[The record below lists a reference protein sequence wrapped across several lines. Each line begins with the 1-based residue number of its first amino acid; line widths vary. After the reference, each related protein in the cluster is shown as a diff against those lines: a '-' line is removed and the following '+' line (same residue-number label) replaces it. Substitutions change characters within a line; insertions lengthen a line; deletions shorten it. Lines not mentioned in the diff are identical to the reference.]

1 MSTVTDPVAAT
12 RLETRLG
19 ELKAANTKAL
29 VTFITAGDPQPS
41 CTVSAMHALVAGG
54 ADVIELGVP
63 FSDPEAEGPAIQVSS
78 ERALAHGVTLIQVL
92 DMVREFRSQDKQTPI
107 VLMGYL
113 NSVLRMGERSY
124 AAAAQEAG
132 VDGLIM
138 VNLPPEEADLLQS
151 ELLQHQ
157 QNLIF
162 LVAPTTTQKRAEQ
175 ILKAASGFVYYV
187 SLKGITGA
195 SNLDPEAVRAKVTSL
210 QARTALP
217 VFVGFGIKDGATAKA
232 IGEVADGVVVGSALV
247 RTMGEHA
254 ADVNSTRND
263 GGDGLEVINAQL
275 KTQVNELRVALDSLH
290 PDG

>member
-1 MSTVTDPVAAT
+1 LSADANSGPT
-12 RLETRLG
+12 RLETRLS

-78 ERALAHGVTLIQVL
+78 ERALAHGVTLSQVL
-92 DMVREFRSQDKQTPI
+92 DMVREFRNQDKETPI

-113 NSVLRMGERSY
+113 NSVLRMGEHSY
-124 AAAAQEAG
+124 AAAAQDAG

-138 VNLPPEEADLLQS
+138 VNLPPEEADLLQK
-151 ELLQHQ
+151 ELLQHR

-162 LVAPTTTQKRAEQ
+162 LVAPTTTPERAEQ

-217 VFVGFGIKDGATAKA
+217 VFVGFGIKDGDTAKA
-232 IGEVADGVVVGSALV
+232 IRLK
-247 RTMGEHA
+247 
-254 ADVNSTRND
+254 
-263 GGDGLEVINAQL
+263 AQ
-275 KTQVNELRVALDSLH
+275 VSELRIALDSL
-290 PDG
+290 PADG

>member
-1 MSTVTDPVAAT
+1 
-12 RLETRLG
+12 
-19 ELKAANTKAL
+19 
-29 VTFITAGDPQPS
+29 
-41 CTVSAMHALVAGG
+41 
-54 ADVIELGVP
+54 
-63 FSDPEAEGPAIQVSS
+63 
-78 ERALAHGVTLIQVL
+78 
-92 DMVREFRSQDKQTPI
+92 
-107 VLMGYL
+107 
-113 NSVLRMGERSY
+113 MGERSY

-254 ADVNSTRND
+254 ADVKSARND
-263 GGDGLEVINAQL
+263 GGDDGLDLIDAQL
-275 KTQVNELRVALDSLH
+275 KTQVNELRVALDSLR